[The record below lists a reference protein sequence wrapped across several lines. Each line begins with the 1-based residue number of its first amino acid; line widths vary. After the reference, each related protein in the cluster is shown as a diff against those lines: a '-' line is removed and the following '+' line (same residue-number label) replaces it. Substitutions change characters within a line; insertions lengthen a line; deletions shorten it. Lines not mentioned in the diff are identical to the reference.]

1 MPVRVAANT
10 AWPSLC
16 TLLRSSK
23 GYSSR
28 TATISAAIMA
38 GAEAAPERVKIALCQ
53 MNVTADKDENIQT
66 AQRYVEDA
74 AEQGANI
81 VVLPEM
87 WNCPYSNDSFPTY
100 AEDIAGG
107 ASKSFKAI
115 SATAKAMEV
124 MVIAGSIP
132 ERQEDKLFNTCCI
145 FDTDGS
151 LLGSYR
157 KTHLFD
163 IDIPGKITFKESDTL
178 TPGSELGCLT
188 TRYGTIGIGI
198 CYDLRFPELSMA
210 YRKMGAQ
217 LLVFPGA
224 FNMTTGPAHWQ
235 LLQQSRAVDNQLF
248 VCSCSPARDLDAKY
262 TAWGHS
268 MAVGPFGEVLGQLAD
283 EPDILLQTL
292 ELSEIAERRQ
302 NMPLVKQRR
311 ADLYEL
317 ASNEP

>member
-1 MPVRVAANT
+1 
-10 AWPSLC
+10 
-16 TLLRSSK
+16 
-23 GYSSR
+23 
-28 TATISAAIMA
+28 MA
-38 GAEAAPERVKIALCQ
+38 GAEPEPQQVTIALCQ
-53 MNVTADKDENIQT
+53 MKVTADKDENIQT

-74 AEQGANI
+74 AERGAHI

-107 ASKSFKAI
+107 SSKSFNAI

-132 ERQEDKLFNTCCI
+132 ERQGDQLFNTCCV

-151 LLGSYR
+151 LLGSYS

-178 TPGSELGCLT
+178 TPGSELTCLS
-188 TRYGTIGIGI
+188 TRYGKIGLGI

-210 YRKMGAQ
+210 YRAKGAE

-224 FNMTTGPAHWQ
+224 FNMTTGPVHWQ
-235 LLQQSRAVDNQLF
+235 LLQQARAVDNQLF

-268 MAVGPFGEVLGQLAD
+268 MVVGPFGEVLGQLAD
-283 EPDILLQTL
+283 EQDTLIQTVD
-292 ELSEIAERRQ
+292 LSEIAERRQ
-302 NMPLVKQRR
+302 NMPLAKQRR
-311 ADLYEL
+311 ADLYGVHK
-317 ASNEP
+317 NEP